1 MATQSHILKADVG
14 RASSVAW
21 ALLCALA
28 LIQVALVFRYAVTEN
43 ATLNRD
49 ASDRATPE
57 PGSIESPSTP
67 SVPLP
72 GQLQVIP
79 PPPAAVSAAIS
90 PPPPGSLAPTAP
102 SSTYAAPS
110 PAPIG
115 PPAVGSLALTGG
127 GSPPTIPP
135 PTPGSSFSPS
145 NSPAPAPSIPAPAE
159 PPSSNASITPPKIQ
173 GFAPINKVD
182 EFIRIAREVRDL
194 GDTQGALETLRRADL
209 EAPDEPAILA
219 ETAITY
225 EKMGLND
232 KAKASWKLIEELGA
246 QKGGRHYVMASRIL
260 SGAALPGEFES
271 SSGSTPTNGKAVLAT
286 ADPNRALRLGTCLI
300 SRDTTQLVGER
311 YVLRV
316 PIIRE
321 SPDPINTE
329 KVDIDVFFF
338 DRVNGQKVE
347 LTIADEPISTWISTP
362 VDWAGSGEEML
373 DIVYHLPQLSDTEMQ
388 AHGRRSYH
396 GYVVKLYYQ
405 HRLQDAAAA
414 PDDLLDFASPQP
426 HVAGPENTLLPPVS
440 Q

>member
-1 MATQSHILKADVG
+1 MANQSHILKADVG

-21 ALLCALA
+21 ALLCILA
-28 LIQVALVFRYAVTEN
+28 VIQVILVARYSITGN
-43 ATLNRD
+43 ATQNKAAAPDYSRPT
-49 ASDRATPE
+49 SQTPT
-57 PGSIESPSTP
+57 SA
-67 SVPLP
+67 VPEP
-72 GQLQVIP
+72 GQLQVIAP
-79 PPPAAVSAAIS
+79 PPTAVSAAIS
-90 PPPPGSLAPTAP
+90 PPLPGSLMAGAPAPPSVAPAPAP
-102 SSTYAAPS
+102 S
-110 PAPIG
+110 G
-115 PPAVGSLALTGG
+115 PPAVGSLALSSGN
-127 GSPPTIPP
+127 PP
-135 PTPGSSFSPS
+135 PMPIPGQTPTMPAASS
-145 NSPAPAPSIPAPAE
+145 APVPTPTPTSG
-159 PPSSNASITPPKIQ
+159 ASITPPSSPAA

-182 EFIRIAREVRDL
+182 EFIRIAREVREI

-209 EAPDEPAILA
+209 EVPDEPAILA
-219 ETAITY
+219 ETALTY

-232 KAKASWKLIEELGA
+232 KARASWKLVEALGA
-246 QKGGRHYVMASRIL
+246 QKGGRHYVMASRKL
-260 SGAALPGEFES
+260 SGSALPGDDS
-271 SSGSTPTNGKAVLAT
+271 STSTDSGLTPILPTV
-286 ADPNRALRLGTCLI
+286 DPNRSLRLGTCLI
-300 SRDTTQLVGER
+300 SRDTSVTLGER

-321 SPDPINTE
+321 SANPVDTQ

-347 LTIADEPISTWISTP
+347 LTIADEPISTWIAPP

-373 DIVYHLPQLSDTEMQ
+373 DIVYHLPQLSETELQ

-405 HRLQDAAAA
+405 HRLQDVAAA